1 MNHGVRLR
9 ALPFTA
15 RGGPDPG
22 HPTRYS
28 TFSPDPIRPKTG
40 CATAAT
46 EHGRKSHP
54 SPRQARSAWTPS
66 LLPWHA
72 RPIHPRPSVNRSKD
86 PNRRRRRAI
95 SRGRRGLPERGHEKE
110 TAPAVPFGV
119 AVRLSFR
126 RMLTVRKSIGG
137 PPSGAMSTEGKRSL
151 HEVLGDPLVG
161 EHRAPSDPFPWCG
174 VVATLQEELLR
185 NLAEPTTRAR
195 LPTPR
200 SRHAQHLTV
209 TDITRT
215 LNVSH

>member
-95 SRGRRGLPERGHEKE
+95 SQGRRGLPERGHEKE

-151 HEVLGDPLVG
+151 HEVLGGPPG
-161 EHRAPSDPFPWCG
+161 RRAPC
-174 VVATLQEELLR
+174 
-185 NLAEPTTRAR
+185 AE
-195 LPTPR
+195 R
-200 SRHAQHLTV
+200 SVPPSWRRRHAPRRASSRPRRADHESPVANAQVPTCAAL
-209 TDITRT
+209 D
-215 LNVSH
+215 SH

>member
-1 MNHGVRLR
+1 MNHGERLP

-22 HPTRYS
+22 HPTSNS

-95 SRGRRGLPERGHEKE
+95 SQGRRGLPERGHEEKPGSRAARANCSTVSQAWTKRRNDHPRREVKPRSIRRVGTTPTLLSASE
-110 TAPAVPFGV
+110 TIIRPAAPRTRPISFRESESSARPRGMLNVAVPDV
-119 AVRLSFR
+119 
-126 RMLTVRKSIGG
+126 
-137 PPSGAMSTEGKRSL
+137 
-151 HEVLGDPLVG
+151 D
-161 EHRAPSDPFPWCG
+161 
-174 VVATLQEELLR
+174 
-185 NLAEPTTRAR
+185 
-195 LPTPR
+195 
-200 SRHAQHLTV
+200 AQHARAISPGGSCRYTPPRV
-209 TDITRT
+209 
-215 LNVSH
+215 